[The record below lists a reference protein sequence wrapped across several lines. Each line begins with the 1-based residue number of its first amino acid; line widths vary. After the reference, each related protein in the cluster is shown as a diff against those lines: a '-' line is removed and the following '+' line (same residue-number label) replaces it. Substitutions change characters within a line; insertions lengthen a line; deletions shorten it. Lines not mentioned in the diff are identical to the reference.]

1 MSAYVDEDEPSASLY
16 VSRAP
21 NSMRSSQSGRPFL
34 SMLNPMG
41 RSYAGYAHPGVVEEE
56 DEEEIDLVQHPGQ
69 PSHLTRRDSVDDDE
83 VPTSL
88 MIEISKP
95 KQLSFEV
102 NQPPRPSD
110 LIQPSLPQPAVAP
123 PKPMRG
129 MDNYERALWNWFNVY
144 NLDAFLQEVY
154 AYYEGKGIYCIALS
168 KGLNLLTVG
177 FVIGFSTFLLG
188 CVDYSKI
195 RHTGTTQLS
204 DVVISR
210 SWHRFSGFT
219 WLFFMLFG
227 AFYIYQI
234 LQFIFSMQRLFELYQ
249 FYTHLLGVPDSD
261 VQTISWPE
269 VVRRIGLI
277 REHNPITSLSS
288 QTDGANPT
296 TAKLDAHDIANR
308 IMRQENY
315 LIALFDRELLDLRVP
330 LPKLL
335 ERLFPPNEQKQNLT
349 RALEWNL
356 RACLLGHL
364 FDHRGTVRGVF
375 LKEKNKH
382 GLAAELR
389 RRMIF
394 FGAINFI
401 FAPLIVT
408 YLLMHSFFR
417 YFEEYHKNPSSA
429 GARQYT
435 PYAKWTFREY
445 NELPHIFARRLDNSY
460 PMASEYMDQFPK
472 EKMTIIARF
481 VSFISGSFAAVLIL
495 ASVIDPD
502 IFLHF
507 EITPGRTVVFYITV
521 FGTILGI
528 ARGMVP
534 DAHQVFDPE
543 MILKEVIRYTHYLPK
558 EWEGQLH
565 SKRVHTEFGLLFDTK
580 VTIFLNELISVM
592 VTPFILWYSLPQHA
606 EKIIDFFREST
617 WHVEGLG
624 YVCNSAVFDLGRHG
638 RPFEHEP
645 EEPEPRKVGKGK
657 LRERETKMEQSLL
670 NFKAANP
677 EWNPS
682 DQTGSLYLSRNADMA
697 HPSSRAGHNLRQ
709 ARSRSRF
716 RQHLHPT
723 SHTQPRA
730 SSPTIIHRDRAGA
743 TATENFGAEVQ
754 MPEAKLAERAAVY
767 ERALQHSVKL
777 RSSTTSAPR
786 RASEPTP
793 EPMNKDPD
801 SQRLDIGSALG
812 ESYDDAQPIFGEPQG
827 RAEDP
832 IDEEFVD
839 GGFMGLLG
847 NIYEQR
853 KGVL

>member
-16 VSRAP
+16 VSRTP
-21 NSMRSSQSGRPFL
+21 NAMGSSRSRGPFL
-34 SMLNPMG
+34 TMLNPMG
-41 RSYAGYAHPGVVEEE
+41 RSYAGYTHPGVVEEE
-56 DEEEIDLVQHPGQ
+56 DEEEIDLVPPHGNRAQ
-69 PSHLTRRDSVDDDE
+69 PSRQDSMDDDE
-83 VPTSL
+83 VPASL
-88 MIEISKP
+88 MIETSKP
-95 KQLSFEV
+95 KQLPYEV

-123 PKPMRG
+123 PRPMRG
-129 MDNYERALWNWFNVY
+129 LDDYERALWNWFNVY

-195 RHTGTTQLS
+195 RHTGTTQLA
-204 DVVISR
+204 DVIIPRCVS
-210 SWHRFSGFT
+210 RFSGFT
-219 WLFFMLFG
+219 WLFFVLFG
-227 AFYIYQI
+227 AFYLYQI
-234 LQFIFSMQRLFELYQ
+234 LQFIVSIRRLLELYQ

-269 VVRRIGLI
+269 IVRRIGLI

-315 LIALFDRELLDLRVP
+315 LIALFDRKLVDLRVP
-330 LPKLL
+330 LPGFL
-335 ERLFPPNEQKQNLT
+335 ERFFPPKEQRQNLT

-364 FDHRGTVRGVF
+364 FDHRGTVKGVF

-394 FGAINFI
+394 FGAINFL
-401 FAPLIVT
+401 FVPFIVV

-417 YFEEYHKNPSSA
+417 YFEEYHKNPSSI
-429 GARQYT
+429 GSRQYT
-435 PYAKWTFREY
+435 PFAKWTFREY

-460 PMASEYMDQFPK
+460 PMANEYIDQFPK
-472 EKMTIIARF
+472 EKVTIIARF
-481 VSFISGSFAAVLIL
+481 VSFVSGSFAAVLIL

-521 FGTILGI
+521 FGGI
-528 ARGMVP
+528 VGFARGMVP
-534 DAHQVFDPE
+534 DAHRVFDPE
-543 MILKEVIRYTHYLPK
+543 MLLKEVIEYTHYLPK
-558 EWEGQLH
+558 EWDGQLH
-565 SKRVHTEFGLLFDTK
+565 SKRVHTEFGLLFDMK
-580 VTIFLNELISVM
+580 VTIFLNELISVI
-592 VTPFILWYSLPQHA
+592 VTPFILCYSLPPCA

-638 RPFEHEP
+638 RPHGHGA
-645 EEPEPRKVGKGK
+645 EEAGPSNVVEVDKPREK
-657 LRERETKMEQSLL
+657 ETKMEQSLL

-682 DQTGSLYLSRNADMA
+682 DQTGSLYLSRNADLA
-697 HPSSRAGHNLRQ
+697 HPPRAGPSLRQ

-716 RQHLHPT
+716 GQHLHPT
-723 SHTQPRA
+723 SQVQPRLT
-730 SSPTIIHRDRAGA
+730 SPTIVHRDRPG
-743 TATENFGAEVQ
+743 TSDNFGAEVQ
-754 MPEAKLAERAAVY
+754 MPESKLADRAAMY
-767 ERALQHSVKL
+767 ERALQNSVKL
-777 RSSTTSAPR
+777 RSSTAPAPR

-793 EPMNKDPD
+793 EPMTKDSSTRNMD
-801 SQRLDIGSALG
+801 VGSALG
-812 ESYDDAQPIFGEPQG
+812 ESYDDAQPIFGEPQR
-827 RAEDP
+827 RADEP

-839 GGFMGLLG
+839 GGIMGLLG